1 MNYRLMLLITT
12 LLWLPAIYGGALV
25 DAGAEIQVTNAPEDQ
40 AIENRL
46 TDILKVIESYEDV
59 EVKVDSGVVILSGS
73 VSSARAG
80 RDLVALASRVEGV
93 IYVQNRLNELMD
105 ISTRVQPTTQ
115 KIEEMISSL
124 IRSLPVFLVAILT
137 IIFFWLLGRWVGNR
151 GAWLHRFG
159 LSELAADLGERI
171 IRILVV
177 GIGIV
182 IALQI
187 LDATALVGALLGV
200 AGVFGL
206 AIGFAFRNIVEN
218 YLAGVLLSARNP
230 FEIGDG
236 IQIGEF
242 TGNVVRLTSRDTVL
256 MTGDGNHLRIPNS
269 TMITSVM
276 TNYSRNPLRRFE
288 FKLTISAAVDLSMAR
303 QLGLEI
309 LQQMPGL
316 LAEPAPQVLIT
327 DLRNDMVE
335 LDFMAWINQ
344 HESDFAKARSEAIRL
359 VKDGFTKA
367 GINMSNPIQRVELT
381 QQDSDA
387 QSANNLIKANESPS
401 LLSVAKPNSATV
413 DIATDPTIAKQVAK
427 EINTS
432 EEENLL
438 K

>member
-1 MNYRLMLLITT
+1 MNYHLMLLITT
-12 LLWLPAIYGGALV
+12 LLWLPAVYSETLV
-25 DAGAEIQVTNAPEDQ
+25 EAGAAIQVTDAPADQ
-40 AIENRL
+40 AIKNRL
-46 TDILKVIESYEDV
+46 SEILNVIESYQDV
-59 EVKVDSGVVILSGS
+59 EITVEAGVVSLSGS
-73 VSSARAG
+73 VASARAG

-93 IYVQNRLNELMD
+93 IYVQNRLNEQMD
-105 ISTRVQPTTQ
+105 IATRVQPTTQ
-115 KIEEMISSL
+115 KVQEMISSL
-124 IRSLPVFLVAILT
+124 IRSLPIVLVAIIT
-137 IIFFWLLGRWVGNR
+137 IIIFWLIGRWAGNR
-151 GAWLHRFG
+151 GAWLHRLG
-159 LSELAADLGERI
+159 LTELAADLGERI
-171 IRILVV
+171 IRILIT
-177 GIGIV
+177 GIGILL
-182 IALQI
+182 ALQI

-206 AIGFAFRNIVEN
+206 AVGFAFRNIVEN

-230 FEIGDG
+230 FNIGDA

-288 FKLTISAAVDLSMAR
+288 FKLTISADVDLTQTR
-303 QLGLEI
+303 QLGLSI

-316 LAEPAPQVLIT
+316 LAEPAPQVLIS
-327 DLRNDMVE
+327 DLNNNMVE

-359 VKDGFTKA
+359 VKNGFSEANITMLPPVQRIQLTKSYSKQTTETVPLHRA
-367 GINMSNPIQRVELT
+367 EKPVY
-381 QQDSDA
+381 QQSDSA
-387 QSANNLIKANESPS
+387 SAP
-401 LLSVAKPNSATV
+401 PV
-413 DIATDPTIAKQVAK
+413 DIATDPTLSKQLAQ

-432 EEENLL
+432 TEENLL

>member
-1 MNYRLMLLITT
+1 MNYRFLILITT
-12 LLWLPAIYGGALV
+12 LLWMPAIYSEELV
-25 DAGAEIQVTNAPEDQ
+25 DAGAEIQVTNAPDDQ

-46 TDILKVIESYEDV
+46 TDILNVIESYEDV
-59 EVKVDSGVVILSGS
+59 EVTVASGVVILSGN

-105 ISTRVQPTTQ
+105 ISTRIQPTTQ
-115 KIEEMISSL
+115 KIEEMLSSL
-124 IRSLPVFLVAILT
+124 VRSLPIILVAILT
-137 IIFFWLLGRWVGNR
+137 IIIFWLIGLWAGNR
-151 GAWLHRFG
+151 GAWLHRLG

-171 IRILVV
+171 IRFLII
-177 GIGIV
+177 GIGFL

-200 AGVFGL
+200 AGLFGL
-206 AIGFAFRNIVEN
+206 AVGFAFRNIVEN

-230 FEIGDG
+230 FNIGDA

-276 TNYSRNPLRRFE
+276 TNYTRNPLRRFE
-288 FKLTISAAVDLSMAR
+288 FKLSISADIDLAMVR
-303 QLGLEI
+303 QLGLTI

-316 LAEPAPQVLIT
+316 LDEPAPQVLIT
-327 DLRNDMVE
+327 DIRNNMVE

-344 HESDFAKARSEAIRL
+344 HESDYAKARSEAIRL
-359 VKDGFTKA
+359 VKGGFSQA
-367 GINMSNPIQRVELT
+367 GINLSNPVQRIQLAE
-381 QQDSDA
+381 QQT
-387 QSANNLIKANESPS
+387 NLHTDLQPLSEAEQPS
-401 LLSVAKPNSATV
+401 YQGPEPVSSATV
-413 DIATDPTIAKQVAK
+413 DIATDPTIAKQLAK
-427 EINTS
+427 ENSTS
-432 EEENLL
+432 TEENLL

>member
-1 MNYRLMLLITT
+1 MNYRLMLLIMT
-12 LLWLPAIYGGALV
+12 LLWLPAIYGEELV
-25 DAGAEIQVTNAPEDQ
+25 DAGAEIQVTNAPDDQ

-46 TDILKVIESYEDV
+46 TEILNVLESYEDV
-59 EVKVDSGVVILSGS
+59 EVTVDAGVVILNGS
-73 VSSARAG
+73 VASARAG

-115 KIEEMISSL
+115 KIEEMIFSL
-124 IRSLPVFLVAILT
+124 IRSLPIFLVAILT
-137 IIFFWLLGRWVGNR
+137 ILIFWLLGRWAGNR
-151 GAWLHRFG
+151 GAWLHRLG

-177 GIGIV
+177 GVGIV

-206 AIGFAFRNIVEN
+206 AVGFAFRNIVEN

-230 FEIGDG
+230 FEIGDA

-288 FKLTISAAVDLSMAR
+288 FKLTISADVDLSTTR

-359 VKDGFTKA
+359 VKGGFSKA
-367 GINMSNPIQRVELT
+367 GINMSNPIQRVQLADQNTDRQTENTLANAD
-381 QQDSDA
+381 QQPPYQPATATS
-387 QSANNLIKANESPS
+387 SE
-401 LLSVAKPNSATV
+401 TV
-413 DIATDPTIAKQVAK
+413 DIATDPTISKQVAK
-427 EINTS
+427 EISTS
-432 EEENLL
+432 DEENLL